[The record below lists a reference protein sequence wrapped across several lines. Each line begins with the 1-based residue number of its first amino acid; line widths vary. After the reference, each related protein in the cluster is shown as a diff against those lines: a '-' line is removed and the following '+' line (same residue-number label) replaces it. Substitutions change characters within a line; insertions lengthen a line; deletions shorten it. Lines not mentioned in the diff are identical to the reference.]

1 MAKSPEKRTPP
12 TADDRAAPK
21 RRSPLTDFLDASEPL
36 HRGGFAEMPQPELS
50 GTPLSGSIADW
61 AEQIEQEAEREGRPL
76 ISPLEGEMS
85 PKATEGVAAE
95 GTAGAPSP
103 VEPTPPGG
111 AAATLPSR
119 GRESAKSK
127 KIPERSAAPGRTAR
141 GTSMGGAATARE
153 RAAAG
158 LNPVAGLDV
167 SLEEA
172 ETMTSSGV
180 TATVAALSAL
190 IESGNPLHKDGVLWT
205 PHRPARPEKSEG
217 GIAIKMVSD
226 FEPAGDQPTAIKDLV
241 EGVEN
246 NDRTQV
252 LLGVTGSGKTFTMA
266 KVIEET
272 QRPALILAPN
282 KTLAAQL
289 YSEFKKFFPDN
300 AVEYFVSYYDYYQPE
315 AYVPRTDTFI
325 EKESSINEQI
335 DRMRHSA
342 TRSLLERDDVII
354 VASVSCIYGIGSVET
369 YTAMTFQMQIGD
381 RLDQR
386 ALLADLVAQQYKRQ
400 DINFVRGS
408 FRVRGDTIEIF
419 PAHLEDRAWRISM
432 FGDEIEQITEFDPLT
447 GQKTGEL
454 KSVKIYANSHYVTPR
469 PTLNQAIKSIKEELK
484 HRLVELERAGRL
496 LEAQRLEQRTRFDL
510 EMLEATGSCAGIE
523 NYSRYLTGRQ
533 PGDPPPTLFEYIPD
547 NALVFID
554 ESHVTVPQIGGM
566 YRGDFRRKATLAEY
580 GFRLPSCMDNRPLR
594 FEEWDAMRPLSVAVS
609 ATPGSWEMEQSGGV
623 FAEQVI
629 RPTGLIDPPVEV
641 RPAKS
646 QVDDVVGEIRE
657 TTAAGYRTLVTVLT
671 KRMAE
676 DLTEYLHEQGVR
688 VRYMHSDIDTLER
701 IEILRDLRLGAFD
714 VLVGINLL
722 REGLDIPEC
731 GFVAILDAD
740 KEGFLRSETSLIQT
754 IGRAARNVDGKVIL
768 YADQVTGSMERAM
781 AETNRRREKQMEW
794 NAANGITPESVK
806 SRISDILDS
815 VYEKDHVRADISQF
829 TDSAGAMMGNNLKA
843 HLDAMEKQMRDA
855 AANLDFEKAARIRD
869 EIKRLREM
877 ELSISEDPLAKY
889 ADMESPVSGREKGKH
904 NKGVA
909 KHRTAEEQE
918 RFRKLD
924 EARATEEAAK
934 AARPNLFRKPALDEM
949 GADGAVPVKKP
960 LFAKPSIDD
969 MGPGTDMPT
978 PAGAVSRSLFKKQS
992 AQEAHGS
999 DFGIPGEPVKPL
1011 FKKNSLDE
1019 MTVRRTEKPVEGK
1032 MPAKPQPI
1040 SAQARAGRTEGAA
1053 KEGDDSA
1060 KPIVRQRAGIGS
1072 YEDPGDARR
1081 EKRRPGKTGRPGR

>member
-1 MAKSPEKRTPP
+1 
-12 TADDRAAPK
+12 
-21 RRSPLTDFLDASEPL
+21 
-36 HRGGFAEMPQPELS
+36 
-50 GTPLSGSIADW
+50 
-61 AEQIEQEAEREGRPL
+61 
-76 ISPLEGEMS
+76 
-85 PKATEGVAAE
+85 
-95 GTAGAPSP
+95 
-103 VEPTPPGG
+103 
-111 AAATLPSR
+111 
-119 GRESAKSK
+119 
-127 KIPERSAAPGRTAR
+127 
-141 GTSMGGAATARE
+141 
-153 RAAAG
+153 
-158 LNPVAGLDV
+158 
-167 SLEEA
+167 
-172 ETMTSSGV
+172 
-180 TATVAALSAL
+180 
-190 IESGNPLHKDGVLWT
+190 
-205 PHRPARPEKSEG
+205 
-217 GIAIKMVSD
+217 MVSD

-241 EGVEN
+241 EGVER

-289 YSEFKKFFPDN
+289 YAEFKKFFPEN

-315 AYVPRTDTFI
+315 AYVPRTDTYI

-369 YTAMTFQMQIGD
+369 YTAMTFQMQVGD

-386 ALLADLVAQQYKRQ
+386 SLLADLVAQQYKRQ

-432 FGDEIEQITEFDPLT
+432 FGDEIESITEFDPLT

-484 HRLVELERAGRL
+484 HRLQELEKAGRL

-533 PGDPPPTLFEYIPD
+533 PGDPPPTLFEYVPD
-547 NALVFID
+547 NALIFID

-609 ATPGSWEMEQSGGV
+609 ATPGGWELEQSGGV

-657 TTAAGYRTLVTVLT
+657 TTRLGYRTLVTVLT

-676 DLTEYLHEQGVR
+676 DLTEYLHENGIR

-714 VLVGINLL
+714 VLVG
-722 REGLDIPEC
+722 
-731 GFVAILDAD
+731 
-740 KEGFLRSETSLIQT
+740 
-754 IGRAARNVDGKVIL
+754 
-768 YADQVTGSMERAM
+768 
-781 AETNRRREKQMEW
+781 
-794 NAANGITPESVK
+794 
-806 SRISDILDS
+806 
-815 VYEKDHVRADISQF
+815 
-829 TDSAGAMMGNNLKA
+829 
-843 HLDAMEKQMRDA
+843 
-855 AANLDFEKAARIRD
+855 
-869 EIKRLREM
+869 
-877 ELSISEDPLAKY
+877 
-889 ADMESPVSGREKGKH
+889 
-904 NKGVA
+904 
-909 KHRTAEEQE
+909 
-918 RFRKLD
+918 
-924 EARATEEAAK
+924 
-934 AARPNLFRKPALDEM
+934 
-949 GADGAVPVKKP
+949 
-960 LFAKPSIDD
+960 
-969 MGPGTDMPT
+969 
-978 PAGAVSRSLFKKQS
+978 
-992 AQEAHGS
+992 
-999 DFGIPGEPVKPL
+999 
-1011 FKKNSLDE
+1011 
-1019 MTVRRTEKPVEGK
+1019 
-1032 MPAKPQPI
+1032 
-1040 SAQARAGRTEGAA
+1040 
-1053 KEGDDSA
+1053 
-1060 KPIVRQRAGIGS
+1060 
-1072 YEDPGDARR
+1072 
-1081 EKRRPGKTGRPGR
+1081 